1 MTYEIFEINLEKITI
16 LTRNYISILAT
27 LYSKI
32 QFQLIAEAK
41 RACLYRLDFFPNC
54 AVSNFWSLHNA
65 PLSSRL
71 PSNEIAWHHQGH
83 SCTPIYFKWKG
94 KNLLDSFKTSI
105 LLRTGFE

>member
-16 LTRNYISILAT
+16 LTRNYISILAI

-32 QFQLIAEAK
+32 QLQLIAEAK
-41 RACLYRLDFFPNC
+41 GLLVQAGFLPKLCCFK
-54 AVSNFWSLHNA
+54 FWSLRSA

-71 PSNEIAWHHQGH
+71 PSNEIAWHHQGP
-83 SCTPIYFKWKG
+83 SCRPIYFKRKG